1 MRGAIKM
8 KIGDDVWS
16 IIFTAVVVG
25 ILAINM
31 ISPHWVYLWLSIGGI
46 IGVFIFISP
55 LFGIRKKEEL
65 DELYCEYYTLYEELL
80 SLKGKKKTRR

>member
-1 MRGAIKM
+1 M

-31 ISPHWVYLWLSIGGI
+31 ISPHWVYLWLSIGAI

-55 LFGIRKKEEL
+55 LFGIRKEEEL
-65 DELYCEYYTLYEELL
+65 DEL
-80 SLKGKKKTRR
+80 

>member
-1 MRGAIKM
+1 M
-8 KIGDDVWS
+8 KISDDVWS
-16 IIFTAVVVG
+16 IIFTAIVVG

-55 LFGIRKKEEL
+55 LFGIQKKEEL
-65 DELYCEYYTLYEELL
+65 DELYSEYYTLYEELL
-80 SLKGKKKTRR
+80 SLKVKKKNT